1 MNKIR
6 IAAVQMNSTVGD
18 FEGNRN
24 KILHHINNAVKAEAD
39 IVVFPEL
46 AITGYPPED
55 IVMRTDFIE
64 KNMEALKTIR
74 DGSKDIG
81 VVVGYIERQEKL
93 YNSAAFIYDGRVYGT
108 YRKMF
113 LPNYGVFDEKRYFSP
128 GKKVPVFEYGKVAL
142 GINICEDIWYPNGP
156 AATQAVMGAGIILN
170 LNASPYH
177 IGKWKF
183 RKRMVS
189 TRAADNAA
197 YVIYV
202 NMVGG
207 QDELIFEGGSMVFDP
222 TGEMIARAPFFK
234 EDMIL
239 VDLDTDFPFRT
250 RMHDL
255 RVLERMN
262 HPVNDLATF
271 REVIPLHEMNKK
283 KMPVPALEISP
294 DMPMEEE
301 VYKSLVLGVKDYAGK
316 NGFKKAII
324 GLSGGIDSAIVLTI
338 AVDAMGAGNVTTMF
352 MPSLYSSLES
362 REDAAQLA
370 KNLGVEFLEVSIDSI
385 FREYLD
391 QLKPI
396 LKDSEPDVTEMNIQ
410 ARIRGN
416 LLMAYSNKLGAIVLT
431 TGNKSE
437 MSVGYAT
444 LYGDMAGGFAVIKD
458 IPKTLVYA
466 ISHYRNSLE
475 AVIPQRILE
484 KAPSAELA
492 ENQKDTD
499 DLPPYSVLDPILKA
513 LVEQDLKI
521 EDIIEMGYDEATVRK
536 VARMLQF
543 SEYKRRQAP
552 PGIKITSRAFG
563 KDRRYPI
570 TNKFRP

>member
-1 MNKIR
+1 MKKIR

-18 FEGNRN
+18 FEGNRD

-39 IVVFPEL
+39 IVVFPEM

-55 IVMRTDFIE
+55 IVTRTDFIE
-64 KNMEALKTIR
+64 KNMEALKSIA

-93 YNSAAFIYDGRVYGT
+93 YNSAALIYDGRIHGT

-128 GKKVPVFEYGKVAL
+128 GKRVPVFEFGKVTL
-142 GINICEDIWYPNGP
+142 GINICEDVWYPNGP

-189 TRAADNAA
+189 TRASDNAA
-197 YVIYV
+197 YIIYV

-207 QDELIFEGGSMVFDP
+207 QDELVFEGGSMIFDP
-222 TGEMIARAPFFK
+222 AGEMIARAPFFK

-239 VDLDTDFPFRT
+239 ADLDTDFPFRT

-262 HPVNDLATF
+262 HPINDLTTF
-271 REVIPLHEMNKK
+271 REVIPIHEKSRK
-283 KMPVPALEISP
+283 ASTVPPLAISH
-294 DMPMEEE
+294 DMSLEEE
-301 VYKSLVLGVKDYAGK
+301 VYKSLVLGVKDYTSK

-324 GLSGGIDSAIVLTI
+324 GLSGGIDSAIVLAI
-338 AVDAMGAGNVTTMF
+338 AVDAMGAENITAMF
-352 MPSLYSSLES
+352 MPSKYSSTES
-362 REDAAQLA
+362 REDAVQLA
-370 KNLGVEFLEVSIDSI
+370 KNLGVEILEVPIDSI
-385 FREYLD
+385 FREYLE

-396 LKDSEPDVTEMNIQ
+396 LKDSKPDVTEMNLQ

-437 MSVGYAT
+437 MAVGYAT

-458 IPKTLVYA
+458 IPKTLVYE
-466 ISHYRNSLE
+466 ISHYRNGIR

-484 KAPSAELA
+484 KAPTAELA

-521 EDIIEMGYDEATVRK
+521 EDIIELGYDEATVRK

-563 KDRRYPI
+563 RDRRYPI
-570 TNKFRP
+570 TNRFRP

>member
-6 IAAVQMNSTVGD
+6 IAAIQMNSTVGD

-24 KILHHINNAVKAEAD
+24 KILHHINNAVKAKAD

-64 KNMEALKTIR
+64 RNMEALKTIA

-113 LPNYGVFDEKRYFSP
+113 LPNYGVFDEKRYFSS
-128 GKKVPVFEYGKVAL
+128 GKKVPVFEFGKIAL

-197 YVIYV
+197 YVVYV

-271 REVIPLHEMNKK
+271 REVIPIHDINEKETVL
-283 KMPVPALEISP
+283 PSLEISP
-294 DMPMEEE
+294 DMTLEEE
-301 VYKSLVLGVKDYAGK
+301 VYKSLVLGVKDYTGK

-338 AVDAMGAGNVTTMF
+338 AVDAMGAENVTTMF
-352 MPSLYSSLES
+352 MPSRYSSEES
-362 REDAAQLA
+362 REDACQLA
-370 KNLGVEFLEVSIDSI
+370 KNLGVEFLEVPIDSI
-385 FREYLD
+385 FREYLE

-437 MSVGYAT
+437 MAVGYAT

-466 ISHYRNSLE
+466 ISHYRNSLG
-475 AVIPQRILE
+475 AVIPDRILE
-484 KAPSAELA
+484 KAPTAELA

-521 EDIIEMGYDEATVRK
+521 EDIIEMGYDEPTVRK
-536 VARMLQF
+536 VAGMLQL